1 MTMPKRILIA
11 DDDQALV
18 RILDIRCRELGLQT
32 ILAHDA
38 MNALLLSRQER
49 PDVICLDVNMPLGN
63 GLSVCE
69 MLAGDEAM
77 ASIPVIMLT
86 GRTDKETI
94 VRCHAMCAYY
104 VLKSTDVWQR
114 LLLVLRELLDL
125 PSSEVETRPRLAA
138 SPPSP
143 SAPLHAARSL
153 HYVMAAIVPDLPESR
168 SDRSETASGA

>member
-1 MTMPKRILIA
+1 MTGPKRILIA
-11 DDDQALV
+11 DDDRSLV
-18 RILDIRCRELGLQT
+18 RILDIRCRQLGLQT

-38 MNALLLSRQER
+38 MNAFLLSRRER

-69 MLAGDEAM
+69 MLAGDAAM
-77 ASIPVIMLT
+77 ASIPVIVLT

-114 LLLVLRELLDL
+114 LLSVLGELLDI
-125 PSSEVETRPRLAA
+125 PSRGAESRPRLAA
-138 SPPSP
+138 TLPPPST
-143 SAPLHAARSL
+143 PLHAARSL
-153 HYVMAAIVPDLPESR
+153 HYVMAALVPEPSGTGH
-168 SDRSETASGA
+168 SETASGA